1 MDKAAMREKMASLF
15 ERHTFWLALLCHLL
29 LLFSF
34 SMPLSFMPEKE
45 KSPAMYIPS
54 YVYHGETNSIP
65 KPPQP
70 EPQPQQPQ
78 KKIDTDQHGVEKP
91 VAHES
96 QRQRQAQAM
105 SQSNQ
110 FQEIDSPQNEQPVHL
125 IGDKNVDAPLL
136 KLLGQGISAH
146 LIYPKIAL
154 DFNLKGVALIRFIVH
169 PNGQITNVQL
179 VKSSSAG
186 VLDDAAL
193 AAINS
198 MSPVYNVGKY
208 VDKPQPIVFGIIFG

>member
-1 MDKAAMREKMASLF
+1 MREKMAKLF

-29 LLFSF
+29 LLSSF
-34 SMPLSFMPEKE
+34 SMSLSFMPEKE

-54 YVYHGETNSIP
+54 YVYHGETNP
-65 KPPQP
+65 TPQQQP

-78 KKIDTDQHGVEKP
+78 KKVDTDKQGIEKP
-91 VAHES
+91 VVHES
-96 QRQRQAQAM
+96 QRQRQSRAM
-105 SQSNQ
+105 PQPNQ
-110 FQEIDSPQNEQPVHL
+110 FQEVDSPQNEQPVHL
-125 IGDKNVDAPLL
+125 IGEKNVDAPLL

-154 DFNLKGVALIRFIVH
+154 DFNLRGVSLIRFVVH
-169 PNGQITNVQL
+169 PNGQITDVQL

-193 AAINS
+193 AAIHG

-208 VDKPQPIVFGIIFG
+208 VDKPQTIVFGIIFG